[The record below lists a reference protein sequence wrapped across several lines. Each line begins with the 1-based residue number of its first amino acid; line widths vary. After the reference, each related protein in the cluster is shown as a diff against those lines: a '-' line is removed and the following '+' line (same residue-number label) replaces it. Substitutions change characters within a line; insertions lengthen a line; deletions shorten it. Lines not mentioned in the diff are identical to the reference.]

1 MNIPPGKTTGS
12 FITSSTIV
20 ITLVAV
26 AAYWLGTRATPEH
39 TSPSSSKNAD
49 APKAASNE
57 VLYWYDPMVP
67 QQHFD
72 KPGKSPFMDMELVP
86 RYAEPVHGDGSLGV
100 RIDPRMVQN
109 LGVRTASAAFGHA
122 QPAILA
128 IARLAFNERESAI
141 VQARTDGFVEQVYQL
156 APGDVVAA
164 GTPLVDILVP
174 TWTGAQKE
182 FLAILAAGENGLAA
196 AARERLKLLGM
207 PKSLVEAVENTAV
220 VKPLFTVTAP
230 FAGVLETLNVRPGMS
245 VANGMTLA
253 RINSLT
259 SVWLDSAVPESEID
273 EIETGA
279 PIEVSMIAFPGE
291 TMTAE
296 VVDILPSLDTQ
307 SRTATVRAL
316 LANPLGRLRPGQY
329 AELRIRR
336 RTQSAQLLVPSMAV
350 IRGAGANRVI
360 VAENG
365 YFRPVA
371 VTIGGEYEDQIAIVK
386 GLEEGQKIVVSGQFL
401 IDSEANLT
409 GVLTNMDGASPSETP
424 SAEVHDKTVSSG
436 NGSDESADDNHL
448 TRDNDDNTS
457 TNRPTPSAGQMLEHG
472 GEQP

>member
-1 MNIPPGKTTGS
+1 MNIQSGKTTGS
-12 FITSSTIV
+12 FITSSTVV
-20 ITLVAV
+20 ITLVAA
-26 AAYWLGTRATPEH
+26 AAYWLGTRAAPEQIPP
-39 TSPSSSKNAD
+39 TGSGNSD
-49 APKAASNE
+49 APKATSSE

-86 RYAEPVHGDGSLGV
+86 RYAEPVRRDGSSGV

-109 LGVRTASAAFGHA
+109 LGVRTAPAAFGQA
-122 QPAILA
+122 QPPIAA

-141 VQARTDGFVEQVYQL
+141 VQARTDGFVEQVYRL

-164 GTPLVDILVP
+164 GAPLVDILVP

-182 FLAILAAGENGLAA
+182 FLAILAAGEHGLAA
-196 AARERLKLLGM
+196 AARERLQLLGM
-207 PKSLVEAVENTAV
+207 PKALVKRVESTAAVN
-220 VKPLFTVTAP
+220 PLFTVTAP
-230 FAGVLETLNVRPGMS
+230 FAGVLETLDVRPGMS
-245 VANGMTLA
+245 VTNGMTLA

-273 EIETGA
+273 DIETGA
-279 PIEVSMIAFPGE
+279 PIEVSMTAFPGE
-291 TMTAE
+291 AMTAE

-329 AELRIRR
+329 AELHISRR
-336 RTQSAQLLVPSMAV
+336 KQPAQLLVPSGAV
-350 IRGAGANRVI
+350 IRGAGADRVI

-371 VTIGGEYEDQIAIVK
+371 VTLGREYEDQIAIVK
-386 GLEEGQKIVVSGQFL
+386 GLEEGQKVVVSGQFL

-409 GVLTNMDGASPSETP
+409 GVFTNMDGASSRETP
-424 SAEVHDKTVSSG
+424 RAVVHDKAASSG
-436 NGSDESADDNHL
+436 NGSNENADDNHP
-448 TRDNDDNTS
+448 TVDNDDNTS
-457 TNRPTPSAGQMLEHG
+457 DNMPTPSAGQMREHS